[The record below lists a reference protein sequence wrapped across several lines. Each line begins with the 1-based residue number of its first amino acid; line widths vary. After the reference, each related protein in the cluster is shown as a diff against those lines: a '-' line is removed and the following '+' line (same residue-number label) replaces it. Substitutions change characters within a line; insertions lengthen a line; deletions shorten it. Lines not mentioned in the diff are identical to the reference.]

1 MSTIRELLNQTS
13 IDKVDAKVLLSHL
26 CQTKLGWPKSA
37 LISRDTETL
46 PESFVNQ
53 WQDFEIR
60 RANGEPVAYII
71 GHREFHE
78 IDLLVA
84 PGVLIPRPETE
95 LLVDLCI
102 EHLKTIS
109 QGQFP
114 LKLLDLGT
122 GSGAI
127 ALAIAHHFKSKGS
140 INLKVTGL
148 DISEDALSIA
158 QKNCSNLD
166 LDEAVTFM
174 QSSWFEAIPTT
185 DSFDVIVSN
194 PPYIAADDPHLSQG
208 DLRFEPSQ
216 ALTDH
221 ANGLSA
227 YQSIIENA
235 PKYLV
240 RGGLLAFEHGYDQ
253 ASAIKSLFKEHGFMN
268 VKNIKDYAGLD
279 RITYGFAS

>member
-13 IDKVDAKVLLSHL
+13 IDRVDAKVLLTHL
-26 CQTKLGWPKSA
+26 CKTKLGWPKSA
-37 LISRDTETL
+37 LISRDTEAL
-46 PESFVNQ
+46 PESFIQQ
-53 WQDFEIR
+53 WQDFEKR

-78 IDLLVA
+78 IDLFVA
-84 PGVLIPRPETE
+84 PGALIPRPETE

-102 EHLKTIS
+102 EHLKSVS

-140 INLKVTGL
+140 INVKVTGL
-148 DISEDALSIA
+148 DISEEALSIA
-158 QKNCSNLD
+158 QQNCSNLD
-166 LDEAVTFM
+166 LNETVTFL
-174 QSSWFEAIPTT
+174 QSSWFEAIPTE
-185 DSFDVIVSN
+185 SFDVIVSN
-194 PPYIAADDPHLSQG
+194 PPYIPANDSHLSQG

-216 ALTDH
+216 ALTDN

-227 YQSIIENA
+227 YQLIIENA
-235 PKYLV
+235 SNYLV
-240 RGGLLAFEHGYDQ
+240 PGGLLAFEHGYDQ
-253 ASAIKSLFKEHGFMN
+253 ASAIKSLFEEHGFKD